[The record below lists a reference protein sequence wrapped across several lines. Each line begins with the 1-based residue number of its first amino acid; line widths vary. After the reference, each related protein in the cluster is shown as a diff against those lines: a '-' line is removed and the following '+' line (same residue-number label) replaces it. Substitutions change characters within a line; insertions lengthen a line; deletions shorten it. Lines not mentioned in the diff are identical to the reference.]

1 MQEIDLVP
9 LAQSGR
15 LQRVIVDSREACLAE
30 AGEIQR
36 LVREQRLSEEEQ
48 NGWLD
53 ELGSLVTQ
61 DGYISDRVDE
71 DVLVLYVSLLTRRR
85 SCRKRR

>member
-9 LAQSGR
+9 LAKSGR
-15 LQRVIVDSREACLAE
+15 LKRAIVDSREACLAE

-48 NGWLD
+48 IGWLP
-53 ELGSLVTQ
+53 ELGFLVTQ
-61 DGYISDRVDE
+61 DGCMSDRVDE
-71 DVLVLYVSLLTRRR
+71 DVLVL
-85 SCRKRR
+85 